1 MLRLVLF
8 ATLMM
13 GTSAPAQVVGDI
25 DVIASLM
32 RDYGLIVEK
41 SVDHE
46 GDPLLSTRL
55 EGTHFG
61 VYFYDCDPG
70 PCSSIQFSAGFNM
83 DNPLEPARIAE
94 WNREKR
100 FGKAYLDDEG
110 DPFIEVDINL
120 AADGIGRR
128 NFEDSLDLWRAVLAD
143 FRNFI
148 DW

>member
-61 VYFYDCDPG
+61 VYFYDCAPG

-83 DNPLEPARIAE
+83 DNPLKPARIAE